1 MSRKLPA
8 SFFLLAILLF
18 STTGAQAESPV
29 YFGIGLH
36 TASFGGDLRPGTWVA
51 IMPGPGV
58 ALNIGF
64 NMSSKLAL
72 DARAGITFQEER
84 VSNSRVNLEW
94 VEFGPIIYLLGPS
107 KIRPFLSVGIGT
119 YRLETT
125 GIDLEG
131 TGYYGSIG
139 VQESIGE
146 TLSAKLYLESSR
158 WEDTNFDLKVEAFN
172 VGLIFNFTL

>member
-1 MSRKLPA
+1 MSRNFLVSILLPV
-8 SFFLLAILLF
+8 ILLF
-18 STTGAQAESPV
+18 GITAAEAESPV
-29 YFGIGLH
+29 YLGFGLH
-36 TASFGGDLRPGTWVA
+36 TASFGGDLNPGKWVA

-58 ALNIGF
+58 AF
-64 NMSSKLAL
+64 NLGVNLSSMVAL

-107 KIRPFLSVGIGT
+107 KIRPFLSAGIGT

-146 TLSAKLYLESSR
+146 TLSAKLYLEGSR

-172 VGLIFNFTL
+172 VGLIFYFNL

>member
-72 DARAGITFQEER
+72 DVRAGRTFQRER
-84 VSNSRVNLEW
+84 FSNSRVNYDW
-94 VEFGPIIYLLGPS
+94 VEVGPILYLTGLT
-107 KIRPFLSVGIGT
+107 KIRPFVSAGVGT
-119 YRLETT
+119 YKIKTT

-131 TGYYGSIG
+131 TGIFASAG
-139 VQESIGE
+139 VEDSVSE
-146 TLSAKLYLESSR
+146 NLSAKLYVQGSR
-158 WEDTNFDLKVEAFN
+158 WEDTDFDLEVEAFN